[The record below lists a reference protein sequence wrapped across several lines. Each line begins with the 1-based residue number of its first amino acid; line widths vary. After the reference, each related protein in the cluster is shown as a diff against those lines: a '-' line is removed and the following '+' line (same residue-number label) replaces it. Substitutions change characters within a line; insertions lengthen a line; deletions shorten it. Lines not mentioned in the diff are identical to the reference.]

1 MAASSPT
8 SSARSLNAKQALTG
22 ADASPGNTDRR
33 GVDKPSAPVQV
44 SFMNSLLRRALPFA
58 LLGLLL
64 SVALPQSARAAGT
77 SVAFLE
83 DAEPFFKN
91 DPALLDYIHKTL
103 DYEPI
108 GWSKDPSRSFN
119 NPVGERVLPYGFRA
133 KPKGVPGNY
142 TVLLLIEQNSAGD
155 GVILTIT
162 PLKPHP
168 KTDAIPTPAPA
179 QP

>member
-1 MAASSPT
+1 
-8 SSARSLNAKQALTG
+8 
-22 ADASPGNTDRR
+22 
-33 GVDKPSAPVQV
+33 
-44 SFMNSLLRRALPFA
+44 MNVPLLRILPLT
-58 LLGLLL
+58 LLGLLG
-64 SVALPQSARAAGT
+64 VALPLTVHAAGT

-91 DPALLDYIHKTL
+91 DPALLDYVKRTL

-142 TVLLLIEQNSAGD
+142 TVLLLIEQNSTGD
-155 GVILTIT
+155 GIILTIS
-162 PLKPHP
+162 PLRPH
-168 KTDAIPTPAPA
+168 KDAPPAPAPAPA